1 MRAVRAAMAPLQWRN
16 TPLRSRPLAAAAALP
31 WARAAAAAVAR
42 CSSDAASAAP
52 KPASLVDTHAA
63 KRGDLPRREV
73 TMDDVTMRYARS
85 GGPGGQHANKVN
97 TKVDMRFNVFAAD
110 FLPDWV
116 KEELLESQAG
126 RINSEGT
133 LSVTSER
140 SRSQARNRDD
150 ALAKLTAIVAQ
161 ASHLPPPPSAEV
173 QRRVRSRI
181 KRGNERRIQGK
192 KRQQNKKAQRK
203 EWR

>member
-1 MRAVRAAMAPLQWRN
+1 M
-16 TPLRSRPLAAAAALP
+16 
-31 WARAAAAAVAR
+31 
-42 CSSDAASAAP
+42 
-52 KPASLVDTHAA
+52 
-63 KRGDLPRREV
+63 E
-73 TMDDVTMRYARS
+73 DVTVKYARS
-85 GGPGGQHANKVN
+85 GGPGGQNVNKLN
-97 TKVDMRFNVFAAD
+97 TKVDMRFNVLAAD

-116 KEELLESQAG
+116 KEELLESQSG

-140 SRSQARNRDD
+140 SRSQVRNRDD
-150 ALAKLTAIVAQ
+150 ALAKLKTIVTQ
-161 ASHLPPPPSAEV
+161 ASHVPPPPSAEV

-181 KRGNERRIQGK
+181 KRGNEQRIQGK